1 LRKLLPF
8 AKKYWYFCVLAP
20 ILMLIDVYCEQQM
33 PMLMSNIMDTGIKMG
48 DKPYIIRIGLMMIG
62 LALVAIICGCANQY
76 TSSMASQGFGSQLR
90 AAMFRRIQTFSFF
103 NIDKF
108 STASLVTR
116 MTNDCNRMQNTFMMI
131 LRMMIRAPLM
141 FIVALV
147 RALTIN
153 ARLAIILVIAMPI
166 IFIATTQIMRVA
178 SERFRIMQRKLDG
191 LNSAVQE
198 NLIAIRVVKA
208 FAREEFEK
216 EKFYKANDDMT
227 QAGIRAVSVIIW
239 NMPIMM
245 LVMNFSTIAVYWF
258 GGQLVS
264 AGSMGT
270 GELIAFISY
279 MMQILFSM
287 QMVSM
292 ILMQISQAKASMNRV
307 IEVLETQPDIDAPE
321 AVKALPE
328 SERPQVENGD
338 IEFRNVS
345 FRYATST
352 TGDNVL
358 ENISFSAKSGQV
370 IALIGATGSA
380 KSTLVSLIP
389 RFYDVT
395 EGEVLVGD
403 HNVKDY
409 DPEDLR
415 RAIGMVL
422 QKNVLFTGTI
432 RDNILWGKPDATDE
446 EIEEACASAQE
457 LEFIQSFPEGFDTIL
472 GQGGVNVSGGQKQR
486 ICIAR
491 AMIKKPKILILDD
504 STSAVDSATEEKI
517 REAFRNELKDTTVII
532 IAQRLSSIQY
542 ADEIV
547 ILDDGK
553 IADIGNHESLLAN
566 SSIYQEIYQSQLQ
579 SNVRGE
585 EQLI

>member
-1 LRKLLPF
+1 LKKLLPF
-8 AKKYWYFCVLAP
+8 AKKYWVFCVLAP
-20 ILMLIDVYCEQQM
+20 ILMLVDVYCELLM
-33 PMLMSNIMDTGIKMG
+33 PTLMSNIMDIGIKTG
-48 DKPYIIRIGLMMIG
+48 DKAYIIRAGIQMVV
-62 LALVAIICGCANQY
+62 LALVAIACGCGNQY
-76 TSSMASQGFGSQLR
+76 CSSMASQGFGSQLR

-131 LRMMIRAPLM
+131 LRMMIRAPFM
-141 FIVALV
+141 FVLALV

-153 ARLAIILVIAMPI
+153 AKLALILLVAMPI
-166 IFIATTQIMRVA
+166 IVIGVTQIMKAA
-178 SERFRIMQRKLDG
+178 SARFRIMQKKLDG

-216 EKFYKANDDMT
+216 EKFYKANDEMT
-227 QAGIRAVSVIIW
+227 DAGIRAVSVIIW
-239 NMPIMM
+239 NMPIMA

-258 GGQLVS
+258 GGQMVGV
-264 AGSMGT
+264 GSMET

-279 MMQILFSM
+279 MGQILMSM
-287 QMVSM
+287 HMVSM
-292 ILMQISQAKASMNRV
+292 ILMQVSQARASMLRT
-307 IEVLETQPDIDAPE
+307 IEVLDTEPDIAAPE
-321 AVKALPE
+321 ALRGL
-328 SERPQVENGD
+328 SEEQRPQVEDGS

-352 TGDNVL
+352 TGDDVL
-358 ENISFSAKSGQV
+358 EDISFSCRSGSIV
-370 IALIGATGSA
+370 ALIGATGSA
-380 KSTLVSLIP
+380 KSTLVNLIP

-395 EGEVLVGD
+395 KGEILVGGR
-403 HNVKDY
+403 NVREY
-409 DPEDLR
+409 DPNDLR

-432 RDNILWGKPDATDE
+432 RDNLLWGKPDATDE
-446 EIEEACASAQE
+446 EIQQACDSAQVT
-457 LEFIQSFPEGFDTIL
+457 EFVRGFPDGLDTIL

-532 IAQRLSSIQY
+532 IAQRLSSIQH
-542 ADEIV
+542 ADQII

-553 IADIGNHESLLAN
+553 IADIGNHESLMKD
-566 SSIYQEIYQSQLQ
+566 STIYQEIYQSQLQ

>member
-1 LRKLLPF
+1 MRKLLPF

-20 ILMLIDVYCEQQM
+20 ILMLVDVFCEQQM
-33 PMLMSNIMDTGIKMG
+33 PMLMSSIMDTGIKMG
-48 DKPYIIRIGLMMIG
+48 DKPYIVRIGLMMIV

-76 TSSMASQGFGSQLR
+76 SSSMASQGFGSQLR
-90 AAMFRRIQTFSFF
+90 AAMFRKIQTFSFF

-141 FIVALV
+141 FIVAFI

-153 ARLAIILVIAMPI
+153 AKLSLIFVVAMPI
-166 IFIATTQIMRVA
+166 ILVAATQIMRVA
-178 SERFRIMQRKLDG
+178 SNRFRIMQRKLDG

-208 FAREEFEK
+208 FAREEFER
-216 EKFYKANDDMT
+216 EKFYHANDEMT

-270 GELIAFISY
+270 GELIAFVSY

-292 ILMQISQAKASMNRV
+292 ILMQVSQAKASMNRV
-307 IEVLETQPDIDAPE
+307 IEVLDTDPDIDAPE
-321 AVKALPE
+321 EVKAVPAA
-328 SERPQVENGD
+328 ERPQVENGS

-358 ENISFSAKSGQV
+358 ENVSFSCKSGQV

-395 EGEVLVGD
+395 EGEILVGGK
-403 HNVKDY
+403 NVKEY

-415 RAIGMVL
+415 LAIGMVL

-446 EIEEACASAQE
+446 EIEEACASAQA
-457 LEFIQSFPEGFDTIL
+457 LEFIKSFPDGFDTIL

-517 REAFRNELKDTTVII
+517 REAFRNELQDTTVII
-532 IAQRLSSIQY
+532 IAQRLSSIQH
-542 ADEIV
+542 ADEII

-553 IADIGNHESLLAN
+553 IADIGNHVSLLAN

-579 SNVRGE
+579 SNTRGE